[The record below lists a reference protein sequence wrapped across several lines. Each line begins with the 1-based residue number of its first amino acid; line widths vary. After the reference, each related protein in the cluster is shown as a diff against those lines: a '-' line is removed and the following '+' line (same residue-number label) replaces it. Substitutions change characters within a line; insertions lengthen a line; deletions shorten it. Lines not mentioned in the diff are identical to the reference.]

1 MKKNTPLIK
10 VLLVATIVAVLGYI
24 GLDVPKEY
32 IEDAVD
38 TQFESLSE
46 QSDKI
51 TVQTYDGPYP
61 ILSVIDGDTVQ
72 LQIDGQQET
81 IRVLGIDTPETEHSS
96 RGAECY
102 GAEASAYAQELLADT
117 SVHIQT
123 DSSQDMRDKYDRV
136 LAYIQMEDG
145 TDFGEVMITQGY
157 AEEFTFIKPY
167 QNQKVYRDAEK
178 SARFEKVGQWGE
190 CDR

>member
-1 MKKNTPLIK
+1 MI
-10 VLLVATIVAVLGYI
+10 LLKLNIQVG
-24 GLDVPKEY
+24 
-32 IEDAVD
+32 
-38 TQFESLSE
+38 
-46 QSDKI
+46 
-51 TVQTYDGPYP
+51 
-61 ILSVIDGDTVQ
+61 
-72 LQIDGQQET
+72 
-81 IRVLGIDTPETEHSS
+81 
-96 RGAECY
+96 GAECY

>member
-96 RGAECY
+96 RG
-102 GAEASAYAQELLADT
+102 G
-117 SVHIQT
+117 
-123 DSSQDMRDKYDRV
+123 RV
-136 LAYIQMEDG
+136 L
-145 TDFGEVMITQGY
+145 
-157 AEEFTFIKPY
+157 
-167 QNQKVYRDAEK
+167 R
-178 SARFEKVGQWGE
+178 
-190 CDR
+190 C